1 MSEALHIPEPFGPI
15 YPDLG
20 AKVAK
25 LRRGDDRKA
34 HGEAVL
40 EAIRAKNRRLH
51 MRPTPPMTPGWY
63 TPPSITRLLHYD
75 KPLPMHGDEWSSPK
89 CKCRTWG
96 KCTCDHWGAREKG
109 VYAAAMKEKRAR
121 S

>member
-1 MSEALHIPEPFGPI
+1 MKGFYWHNMRWYPE

-51 MRPTPPMTPGWY
+51 MRPTPSMTPNWY
-63 TPPSITRLLHYD
+63 SPPSITRLLHYD
-75 KPLPMHGDEWSSPK
+75 KPLPMCGDEWSSPRCECPNK
-89 CKCRTWG
+89 CY
-96 KCTCDHWGAREKG
+96 CDHWGAREKA
-109 VYAAAMKEKRAR
+109 VYAAAMEEKRAR